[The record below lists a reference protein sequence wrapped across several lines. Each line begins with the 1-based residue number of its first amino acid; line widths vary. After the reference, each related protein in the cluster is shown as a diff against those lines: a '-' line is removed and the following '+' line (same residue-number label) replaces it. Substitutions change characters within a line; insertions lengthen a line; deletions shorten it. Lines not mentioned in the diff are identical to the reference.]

1 MIQGATEFLPVSS
14 SAHLV
19 IARDLLQLPSTGL
32 VLEITLHLGTL
43 LSVLVYFRHDL
54 LSWLGGFYLR
64 GEAGAES
71 RREMGHIAVATVPA
85 VAVALALGDWVEAA
99 FDDVAFTGVMLLAT
113 TVVLASTRWAA
124 RAERRSLTPAYALII
139 GMMQALAILP
149 GISRSGITIAAGLWL
164 GLGGRGAARFSF
176 LMSIPVILGAGVY
189 RLLDFA
195 GVLAQAVPGLWLGF
209 LASAAVGYGVIAWMM
224 RLLQRK
230 QLHLFAGYTFL
241 AGIVVIFWL

>member
-1 MIQGATEFLPVSS
+1 MSS

-43 LSVLVYFRHDL
+43 VSVLVYFRRDL
-54 LSWLGGFYLR
+54 LSWLGGFNLR
-64 GEAGAES
+64 NKAGAEA
-71 RREMGHIAVATVPA
+71 RREMGHIAVASVPA
-85 VAVALALGDWVEAA
+85 VIVALAAGDRVEAA
-99 FDDVAFTGVMLLAT
+99 FDDVAFTGVMLLVT
-113 TVVLASTRWAA
+113 TAVLASTRWATG
-124 RAERRSLTPAYALII
+124 AERSSLTPAYALII
-139 GMMQALAILP
+139 GMVQALAILP

-164 GLGGRGAARFSF
+164 GIGGRRAARFSF

-195 GVLAQAVPGLWLGF
+195 GAHAQAVPGLWLGF

-224 RLLQRK
+224 TLLQRK